1 MKHRKARVHKG
12 PLRHCFDPLCI
23 VRAGKPPTRPAER
36 KRERLAGAVER
47 RVARDESRMR
57 LPA

>member
-12 PLRHCFDPLCI
+12 ALRNCFDPQC
-23 VRAGKPPTRPAER
+23 VARAGRPPSPPAER